1 MFLEN
6 AHSMIDNLIQ
16 GNSIKSRLKEFTNI
30 KDIYPIGERG
40 YFQNNLINSLVGA
53 GTGPERFEDLLEL
66 SIGGQF
72 GDSQNPWEA
81 QLTGS
86 KGNIGFDISK
96 LF

>member
-6 AHSMIDNLIQ
+6 AHSTIDNLIQ
-16 GNSIKSRLKEFTNI
+16 SFSIENKLKEITNI

-40 YFQNNLINSLVGA
+40 YFQNNLINYLVGA
-53 GTGPERFEDLLEL
+53 GTGPEKFEDLLEL
-66 SIGGQF
+66 RIGGQF
-72 GDSQNPWEA
+72 GGHDKPWEA

>member
-6 AHSMIDNLIQ
+6 AHSTIDNLIQ
-16 GNSIKSRLKEFTNI
+16 SFSIENKLKEITNI

-53 GTGPERFEDLLEL
+53 GTGPEKFEDLLEL

-72 GDSQNPWEA
+72 GGHDKPWEA